1 MRASVGMSWWTHS
14 NLTLDGVSLVAGR
27 AGQASFSKVSLT
39 QASASLLLASNIT
52 TLTTLP
58 FRLLSTMAEKQPASR
73 TAASATSHVRRNLFH
88 HHLSRRP
95 TSASTSTTA
104 TTLFESPQDDS
115 SDIVMR
121 DKNGNYQVEIP
132 SKPVVD
138 DETLPEDS
146 GREKKGK
153 IS

>member
-1 MRASVGMSWWTHS
+1 MGT
-14 NLTLDGVSLVAGR
+14 
-27 AGQASFSKVSLT
+27 
-39 QASASLLLASNIT
+39 
-52 TLTTLP
+52 
-58 FRLLSTMAEKQPASR
+58 KQPAPH

-121 DKNGNYQVEIP
+121 DKNGNYQVELP
-132 SKPVVD
+132 SKPVMD

-146 GREKKGK
+146 GREKKELDARLAEMYRNRSRQLSEPTELLAYVQVDLRGK
-153 IS
+153 VASLEEDNWMFEAEQEESG